1 MKLSCEQA
9 RALLAPWVDGDIS
22 AVDRA
27 GMDAHLGVCQPCA
40 RRASRERAARDVL
53 QRTRPALLADKAPDA
68 LRARLR
74 AQAHAA
80 GRPPAGLTWRRLPI
94 AIAATLVLAFSGLT
108 LHVATGRSTTLLA
121 AQLAADHVK
130 CHLTEPDRGAN
141 ASEVQHRLAELYGFH
156 MRVPESSPHERLRL
170 IGARRCLTGEGTN
183 AHILY
188 RLDDRPVSLYLVP
201 NEARTDA
208 TVDVLGRHAVLW
220 SRDNDT
226 YVLVADKGTA
236 DLGRIARYM
245 QHVTGDRGRPGDRQ

>member
-1 MKLSCEQA
+1 MKLSCEQV
-9 RALLAPWVDGDIS
+9 RSLLAPWVDGEIG
-22 AVDRA
+22 AAERA
-27 GMDAHLGVCQPCA
+27 GMDAHLGVCAPCA
-40 RRASRERAARDVL
+40 TRAAGERAARDVL

-68 LRARLR
+68 LRARVR
-74 AQAHAA
+74 AHASR
-80 GRPPAGLTWRRLPI
+80 RPPALRSWRRLPI

-130 CHLTEPDRGAN
+130 CHLTEPDRGRVN
-141 ASEVQHRLAELYGFH
+141 ATDVQHRLAELYGFH
-156 MRVPESSPHERLRL
+156 ARVPESSPDERLTL

-188 RLDDRPVSLYLVP
+188 RLDDRPVSLYVVP

-208 TVDVLGRHAVLW
+208 TVDVLGRQAVLW

-226 YVLVADKGTA
+226 YVLVADKGTT

-245 QHVTGDRGRPGDRQ
+245 RHATE

>member
-1 MKLSCEQA
+1 MRLSCEQV
-9 RALLAPWVDGDIS
+9 RSLLAPWVDGEIG
-22 AVDRA
+22 AGDRA
-27 GMDAHLGVCQPCA
+27 GIDAHLDVCPPCA
-40 RRASRERAARDVL
+40 KRASGERAARDIL
-53 QRTRPALLADKAPDA
+53 QRTRPVLFADKAPDGLVA
-68 LRARLR
+68 RVRAEAR
-74 AQAHAA
+74 ASRQPRAV
-80 GRPPAGLTWRRLPI
+80 PAWRRVPM

-130 CHLTEPDRGAN
+130 CHFTAPDRTGVN
-141 ASEVQHRLAELYGFH
+141 ATDVQHRLAELYGFH
-156 MRVPESSPHERLRL
+156 ARVPESSPDERLRL

-188 RLDDRPVSLYLVP
+188 RLDDRPVSLYVVP

-208 TVDVLGRHAVLW
+208 TMEVLGRQAVLW

-236 DLGRIARYM
+236 DLNRIARYM
-245 QHVTGDRGRPGDRQ
+245 RRATE

>member
-1 MKLSCEQA
+1 MKLSCDQV
-9 RALLAPWVDGDIS
+9 RSLLAPWVDGDIG
-22 AVDRA
+22 AADR
-27 GMDAHLGVCQPCA
+27 GSMDAHLGACPPCA
-40 RRASRERAARDVL
+40 RRAAGERAARDML
-53 QRTRPALLADKAPDA
+53 QRTRPALLADKAPDT

-74 AQAHAA
+74 AAAH
-80 GRPPAGLTWRRLPI
+80 GSQRPPAVPAWRRLPI

-130 CHLTEPDRGAN
+130 CHFTEADRRGVN
-141 ASEVQHRLAELYGFH
+141 ATEVQHRLAELYGFH
-156 MRVPESSPHERLRL
+156 ARVPESSPDERLRL

-188 RLDDRPVSLYLVP
+188 RVDNRPVSLYVVP
-201 NEARTDA
+201 NEARTEA
-208 TVDVLGRHAVLW
+208 TVDVLGRRAVLW

-245 QHVTGDRGRPGDRQ
+245 RHATE

>member
-1 MKLSCEQA
+1 MKLSCEQV
-9 RALLAPWVDGDIS
+9 RSLLAPWVDGEIG
-22 AVDRA
+22 AAERA
-27 GMDAHLGVCQPCA
+27 GMDAHLGVCAPCA
-40 RRASRERAARDVL
+40 TRAAGERAARDVL

-68 LRARLR
+68 LRARVR
-74 AQAHAA
+74 AHAA
-80 GRPPAGLTWRRLPI
+80 RRPPALRSWRRLPI

-130 CHLTEPDRGAN
+130 CHLTEPDRGRVN
-141 ASEVQHRLAELYGFH
+141 ATDVQHRLAELYGFH
-156 MRVPESSPHERLRL
+156 ARVPESSPDERLTL

-188 RLDDRPVSLYLVP
+188 RLDDRPVSLYVVP

-208 TVDVLGRHAVLW
+208 TVDVLGRQAVLW

-226 YVLVADKGTA
+226 YVLVVDKGTT

-245 QHVTGDRGRPGDRQ
+245 RHATE

>member
-1 MKLSCEQA
+1 MSLSCEQV
-9 RALLAPWVDGDIS
+9 RALLAPWVDGEV
-22 AVDRA
+22 AANDRA
-27 GMDAHLGVCQPCA
+27 GIDAHLGGCTRCA
-40 RRASRERAARDVL
+40 RRASGERAARDVL

-68 LRARLR
+68 LRARVR
-74 AQAHAA
+74 AHAA
-80 GRPPAGLTWRRLPI
+80 RRPPALPSWRRLPI

-130 CHLTEPDRGAN
+130 CHLTEPDHGSVSAT
-141 ASEVQHRLAELYGFH
+141 EVQHRLAELYGFH
-156 MRVPESSPHERLRL
+156 ARVPESSPDERLRL

-188 RLDDRPVSLYLVP
+188 RLDDHPVSLYVVP

-208 TVDVLGRHAVLW
+208 TVNVLGRQAVLW

-226 YVLVADKGTA
+226 YVLVADKSTA

-245 QHVTGDRGRPGDRQ
+245 QHATR

>member
-1 MKLSCEQA
+1 MKLSCEQV
-9 RALLAPWVDGDIS
+9 RSLLAPWVDGAIG
-22 AVDRA
+22 AADRA

-40 RRASRERAARDVL
+40 SRASRERTAREAL
-53 QRTRPALLADKAPDA
+53 QQTRPALLADKAPDA
-68 LRARLR
+68 LRARVLAEALASRR
-74 AQAHAA
+74 A
-80 GRPPAGLTWRRLPI
+80 PAVRVWGRLPI

-130 CHLTEPDRGAN
+130 CHFTEPDRSGVHATD
-141 ASEVQHRLAELYGFH
+141 VQHRLAELYGFH
-156 MRVPESSPHERLRL
+156 ARVPESSPDERLRL

-188 RLDDRPVSLYLVP
+188 RVDDRPVSLYVVP
-201 NEARTDA
+201 NEARTNA
-208 TVDVLGRHAVLW
+208 TVEVLGRRAVLW

-236 DLGRIARYM
+236 DLDRIARYM
-245 QHVTGDRGRPGDRQ
+245 RHATE